1 MIIHT
6 VLLHVIIFKLY
17 RVSRDLFLSE
27 GGKWIRVVYQMC
39 LNNSGSL
46 SFSHSAFPNSSRFLK
61 AIRHYR
67 ICQLRS
73 SKHFSGIA
81 VHRKLY
87 KNISSYLICQVP
99 SYSAFSPSLF
109 EILEPPL
116 VLSRLSSPALRV
128 FLILSNETNYYY
140 YFFLSSERK

>member
-1 MIIHT
+1 MCIII
-6 VLLHVIIFKLY
+6 LKRY
-17 RVSRDLFLSE
+17 RVSRDLFLS
-27 GGKWIRVVYQMC
+27 GGRKWIRVVYQMC
-39 LNNSGSL
+39 LTIL
-46 SFSHSAFPNSSRFLK
+46 VLCLLSHSAFPNNSRFLK

-73 SKHFSGIA
+73 SKRFSGIA

-99 SYSAFSPSLF
+99 SYSAFSPSLS

-116 VLSRLSSPALRV
+116 VLSRLSSRALGSFRLSHV
-128 FLILSNETNYYY
+128 LI
-140 YFFLSSERK
+140 

>member
-1 MIIHT
+1 M
-6 VLLHVIIFKLY
+6 IIFKRY

-27 GGKWIRVVYQMC
+27 GGKWIRVVYQVC
-39 LNNSGSL
+39 LIIPVLCPSRIARSL
-46 SFSHSAFPNSSRFLK
+46 NSSRFLK

-73 SKHFSGIA
+73 LKHFSGIA

-116 VLSRLSSPALRV
+116 VLSRLSSSMLGSFRII
-128 FLILSNETNYYY
+128 LILI
-140 YFFLSSERK
+140 

>member
-1 MIIHT
+1 M
-6 VLLHVIIFKLY
+6 VIFKRY

-27 GGKWIRVVYQMC
+27 GGKWIRVVYQVC
-39 LNNSGSL
+39 LTIPVL
-46 SFSHSAFPNSSRFLK
+46 CLFSHSAFPNSSRFLK

-73 SKHFSGIA
+73 SKRFSGIA

-99 SYSAFSPSLF
+99 SYSAFSPVAFRNPRATPRPFSSF
-109 EILEPPL
+109 E
-116 VLSRLSSPALRV
+116 SGTS
-128 FLILSNETNYYY
+128 ILSNKSRLTINLTRQISIL
-140 YFFLSSERK
+140 FLSSERK

>member
-1 MIIHT
+1 MS
-6 VLLHVIIFKLY
+6 Y
-17 RVSRDLFLSE
+17 
-27 GGKWIRVVYQMC
+27 
-39 LNNSGSL
+39 NSSSL

-99 SYSAFSPSLF
+99 SYSAFSLSLF

-140 YFFLSSERK
+140 FFFSRPKGNEKRKLDCLVSSSHFSFLNIFRSLAHL